1 MDDGKKPS
9 RFAEEDSWRRQNEAK
24 ARISYTRGIA
34 DYQEYTDR
42 MDAIA
47 VEYYSRLLERTD
59 LSADERLDTQAKY
72 WESVNKYTV
81 HGTEELIAEEN
92 EAYRSLLEREK
103 QAYAER
109 ISQVGI
115 SAVEREN
122 SQRLYDEAVEL
133 ATLEHLRTLASYY
146 EEGSAE
152 RLKIEEQ
159 YLDAR
164 IKAAKRHQDE
174 SERQEAMFAEMK
186 KDYFGNNQSEDDAEF
201 NKQMSSLN
209 EVYNRELAAVGN
221 NEAEKLRIKEAY
233 MAAELLLRKKYNQK
247 GSEDASM
254 SYRDAIQK
262 SIEWLNSDGGKA
274 LTGTV
279 STLISGMSSIF
290 SGLSTMIQAELDIQ
304 SSKIERRYDRE
315 VQLAQGNSYR
325 VAKAEKQKEAEIA
338 KAKNEANKKM
348 FAMQVVQAVAQ
359 TATNALNAYG
369 SAAAIPV
376 VGHVLAPIA
385 AAMALA
391 AGMIQ
396 VQAIKKQ
403 QQAAEAQGYS
413 KGGFTKPG
421 AVDEPAGIV
430 HAGEWVASQKLLAN
444 PVARPMIDALDY
456 AQRTN
461 TIGALR
467 AGDVSRSITA
477 PVELARIT
485 ETDSSSAAM
494 VAVMARSSQVINR
507 LEQRLDEPFVTIN
520 TVTGDHGINAAKSE
534 YNRLINNKS
543 PKSRKNAI
551 DY

>member
-1 MDDGKKPS
+1 
-9 RFAEEDSWRRQNEAK
+9 
-24 ARISYTRGIA
+24 
-34 DYQEYTDR
+34 
-42 MDAIA
+42 
-47 VEYYSRLLERTD
+47 
-59 LSADERLDTQAKY
+59 
-72 WESVNKYTV
+72 
-81 HGTEELIAEEN
+81 
-92 EAYRSLLEREK
+92 
-103 QAYAER
+103 
-109 ISQVGI
+109 
-115 SAVEREN
+115 
-122 SQRLYDEAVEL
+122 
-133 ATLEHLRTLASYY
+133 
-146 EEGSAE
+146 
-152 RLKIEEQ
+152 
-159 YLDAR
+159 
-164 IKAAKRHQDE
+164 
-174 SERQEAMFAEMK
+174 MK

-385 AAMALA
+385 AAMAVA

-461 TIGALR
+461 TIGSLR